1 MRRCGITC
9 DVDGQRYGDMHLP
22 VALLSGALLA
32 ACLVHFCVATEEIA
46 CKDICDLKMDTM
58 VKLLGCMRHTASDD
72 VHIIAK
78 FMSNDAF
85 LTRALCGAG
94 YNIDSLL
101 RLFFADDFMGEL
113 KTAEQKCQKEL
124 I

>member
-1 MRRCGITC
+1 MRRRGITC

-22 VALLSGALLA
+22 IALLSGALLA

-72 VHIIAK
+72 VGHIIAK

-94 YNIDSLL
+94 YNID
-101 RLFFADDFMGEL
+101 DFMGEL

>member
-1 MRRCGITC
+1 MCRPIA
-9 DVDGQRYGDMHLP
+9 M
-22 VALLSGALLA
+22 LSGALLA
-32 ACLVHFCVATEEIA
+32 SCLLRFCVATEENA
-46 CKDICDLKMDTM
+46 CKDICDLKMDAM
-58 VKLLGCMRHTASDD
+58 VKLLGCMRHTAN
-72 VHIIAK
+72 VHVGHIIAK

-113 KTAEQKCQKEL
+113 KTAERKCQKEL
-124 I
+124 L